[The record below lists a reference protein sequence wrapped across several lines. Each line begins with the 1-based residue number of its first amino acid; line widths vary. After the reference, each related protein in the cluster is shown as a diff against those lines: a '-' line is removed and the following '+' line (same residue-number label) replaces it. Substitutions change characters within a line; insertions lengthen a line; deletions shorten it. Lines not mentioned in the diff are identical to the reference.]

1 MTASAA
7 ERIRILIDSA
17 SKQST
22 ARGLKL
28 DLNAVYVTVLVRC
41 GICREDATQLLAD
54 NDQDPISRILH
65 FAGDSHNFA
74 VLAVEEALAAA

>member
-1 MTASAA
+1 MPASAA
-7 ERIRILIDSA
+7 ERIRTLID
-17 SKQST
+17 T
-22 ARGLKL
+22 ARKSPTASGRAL
-28 DLNAVYVTVLVRC
+28 DLNEIYLSVLVRC

-54 NDQDPISRILH
+54 NDQDPIARILH